1 MDVVQM
7 EEQKQEV
14 QTMMDVFMLIAPDTS
29 LDVAQI
35 MLQLLEVQMERV
47 VPVTV
52 HSRCMAA
59 VLIKCQKLKGIIWKV
74 VPVNV

>member
-35 MLQLLEVQMERV
+35 MLQ
-47 VPVTV
+47 
-52 HSRCMAA
+52 
-59 VLIKCQKLKGIIWKV
+59 
-74 VPVNV
+74 

>member
-52 HSRCMAA
+52 LSRCMAA
-59 VLIKCQKLKGIIWKV
+59 VLIK
-74 VPVNV
+74 

>member
-47 VPVTV
+47 VPVAV
-52 HSRCMAA
+52 HSQCMAA
-59 VLIKCQKLKGIIWKV
+59 VLIK
-74 VPVNV
+74 

>member
-35 MLQLLEVQMERV
+35 MLPLLEVQMERV

-59 VLIKCQKLKGIIWKV
+59 VLIK
-74 VPVNV
+74 

>member
-14 QTMMDVFMLIAPDTS
+14 QTMMDVLMLIAPDTS

-35 MLQLLEVQMERV
+35 ILQLLEVQMERV

-59 VLIKCQKLKGIIWKV
+59 VLIK
-74 VPVNV
+74 

>member
-35 MLQLLEVQMERV
+35 ILQLLEVQMERV

-52 HSRCMAA
+52 YSRCMAA
-59 VLIKCQKLKGIIWKV
+59 VLIK
-74 VPVNV
+74 

>member
-1 MDVVQM
+1 
-7 EEQKQEV
+7 
-14 QTMMDVFMLIAPDTS
+14 MMDVLMLIAPDTS

-59 VLIKCQKLKGIIWKV
+59 VLIK
-74 VPVNV
+74 

>member
-52 HSRCMAA
+52 HSGCMAA
-59 VLIKCQKLKGIIWKV
+59 VLIK
-74 VPVNV
+74 

>member
-14 QTMMDVFMLIAPDTS
+14 QTMMDVFMLIAQDTS

-59 VLIKCQKLKGIIWKV
+59 VLIK
-74 VPVNV
+74 

>member
-52 HSRCMAA
+52 YSRCMAA
-59 VLIKCQKLKGIIWKV
+59 VLIK
-74 VPVNV
+74 

>member
-1 MDVVQM
+1 
-7 EEQKQEV
+7 
-14 QTMMDVFMLIAPDTS
+14 MMDVFMLIAPDTS

-52 HSRCMAA
+52 YSRCMAA
-59 VLIKCQKLKGIIWKV
+59 VLIK
-74 VPVNV
+74 

>member
-52 HSRCMAA
+52 HSWCMAA
-59 VLIKCQKLKGIIWKV
+59 VLIK
-74 VPVNV
+74 

>member
-35 MLQLLEVQMERV
+35 ILQLLEVQMERV

-52 HSRCMAA
+52 HSRCMVA
-59 VLIKCQKLKGIIWKV
+59 VLIK
-74 VPVNV
+74 

>member
-29 LDVAQI
+29 LDAAQI

-52 HSRCMAA
+52 HSLCMAA
-59 VLIKCQKLKGIIWKV
+59 VLIK
-74 VPVNV
+74 

>member
-14 QTMMDVFMLIAPDTS
+14 QTMMDVLMLIAPDTS

-59 VLIKCQKLKGIIWKV
+59 VLIK
-74 VPVNV
+74 